1 MFIRIL
7 MSLIVMIFVAACST
21 TPKEDSAAEG
31 TGSSTDSS
39 GSGLTS
45 VDYVSDGIKAG
56 SSDDLIIN
64 VGDRIFFDF
73 ASHELNSDAQEQLQA
88 QASWMKQYSS
98 VSLTI
103 EGHCDE
109 RGTREYN
116 IALGERRAQA
126 MKNYLIGLGVGAGR
140 LSTISYGKERPAVLG
155 SSDAAWGQNR
165 RAVAVV
171 N

>member
-1 MFIRIL
+1 MLQRFLVSFFMLFFI
-7 MSLIVMIFVAACST
+7 AACGSA
-21 TPKEDSAAEG
+21 PKEEAASA
-31 TGSSTDSS
+31 

-45 VDYVSDGIKAG
+45 VDYTSDGIKAG
-56 SSDDLIIN
+56 SADDLIIN
-64 VGDRIFFDF
+64 VGDRVFFDF
-73 ASHELNSDAQEQLQA
+73 ASHELTNDAQELLQA
-88 QASWMKQYSS
+88 QAAWLKQYSN
-98 VSLTI
+98 VSITV

-126 MKNYLIGLGVGAGR
+126 MKNYLIGLGVSAGR
-140 LSTISYGKERPAVLG
+140 VSTLSYGKERPAVLG
-155 SSDAAWGQNR
+155 SSEASWAQNR

>member
-1 MFIRIL
+1 MLIRIL
-7 MSLIVMIFVAACST
+7 SVVFMLLFLAACGS
-21 TPKEDSAAEG
+21 TPKDESAGA
-31 TGSSTDSS
+31 SS
-39 GSGLTS
+39 GDLTS
-45 VDYVSDGIKAG
+45 VDYTSDGIKAG
-56 SSDDLIIN
+56 SAEDLIVN
-64 VGDRIFFDF
+64 VGDRVFFELN
-73 ASHELNSDAQEQLQA
+73 SHELSSDAKELLQD
-88 QASWMKQYSS
+88 QASWLKQYSN
-98 VSLTI
+98 VAVTI

-126 MKNYLIGLGVGAGR
+126 MKNYLIGLGIVADR

-155 SSDAAWGQNR
+155 SNDAAWDQNR

>member
-1 MFIRIL
+1 MLLRIL
-7 MSLIVMIFVAACST
+7 STVFMLFFIAACGS
-21 TPKEDSAAEG
+21 TPKDTAS
-31 TGSSTDSS
+31 
-39 GSGLTS
+39 
-45 VDYVSDGIKAG
+45 
-56 SSDDLIIN
+56 SSDAGTITETSSVSGGVAGGTQDDLVIN
-64 VGDRIFFDF
+64 VGDRVFFGYD
-73 ASHELNSDAQEQLQA
+73 SHDLSSDAQEQLQV
-88 QASWMKQYSS
+88 QASWMKQYSE
-98 VSLTI
+98 VSLTV

-126 MKNYLIGLGVGAGR
+126 MKNYLIGLGVEAGR

-155 SSDAAWGQNR
+155 SNDAAYAQNR

>member
-7 MSLIVMIFVAACST
+7 ISLFVMIFVAACGS
-21 TPKEDSAAEG
+21 TPKEDSAAA
-31 TGSSTDSS
+31 GS
-39 GSGLTS
+39 GESGLTS
-45 VDYVSDGIKAG
+45 VDYVSDGVRAG

-64 VGDRIFFDF
+64 VGDRVFFGF
-73 ASHELNSDAQEQLQA
+73 ASHELTSDAQEQLQA
-88 QASWMKQYSS
+88 QASWMKQYSN
-98 VSLTI
+98 VTLTI

-126 MKNYLIGLGVGAGR
+126 MKNYLIGLGVGADR
-140 LSTISYGKERPAVLG
+140 LSTISYCKERPAVLG
-155 SSDAAWGQNR
+155 SSDAAWAQNR

>member
-1 MFIRIL
+1 MLTRIL
-7 MSLIVMIFVAACST
+7 ISFFIMIFIAACGSS
-21 TPKEDSAAEG
+21 PKEDAGADG
-31 TGSSTDSS
+31 AG

-45 VDYVSDGIKAG
+45 VDYTSDGVKAG
-56 SSDDLIIN
+56 TGDDLIIN
-64 VGDRIFFDF
+64 VGDRIFFEF
-73 ASHELNSDAQEQLQA
+73 ASHELNGEAQEQLQA
-88 QASWMKQYSS
+88 QAAWMKQYSN
-98 VSLTI
+98 VTLTV

-126 MKNYLIGLGVGAGR
+126 MKNYLIGLGVTADR

-155 SSDAAWGQNR
+155 SSEAAWSQNR

>member
-1 MFIRIL
+1 MLIRIL
-7 MSLIVMIFVAACST
+7 ISLFVMIFVAACGS
-21 TPKEDSAAEG
+21 TPKEDGAAA
-31 TGSSTDSS
+31 GS
-39 GSGLTS
+39 GESGLTS
-45 VDYVSDGIKAG
+45 VDYVSDGVKAG

-64 VGDRIFFDF
+64 VGDRVFFDF

-126 MKNYLIGLGVGAGR
+126 MKNYLIGLGVGADR

-155 SSDAAWGQNR
+155 SSDAAWAQNR

>member
-7 MSLIVMIFVAACST
+7 ISLFVMIFVAACGS
-21 TPKEDSAAEG
+21 TPKEDSAAA
-31 TGSSTDSS
+31 GS
-39 GSGLTS
+39 GESGLTS
-45 VDYVSDGIKAG
+45 VDYVSDGVRAG

-64 VGDRIFFDF
+64 VGDRVFLGF
-73 ASHELNSDAQEQLQA
+73 ASHELTSDAQEQLQA
-88 QASWMKQYSS
+88 QASWMKQYSN
-98 VSLTI
+98 VTLTI

-126 MKNYLIGLGVGAGR
+126 MKNYLIGLGVGADR

-155 SSDAAWGQNR
+155 SSDAAWAQNR

>member
-1 MFIRIL
+1 ML
-7 MSLIVMIFVAACST
+7 QKLIISIFLLFFVAACGSA
-21 TPKEDSAAEG
+21 PKEEGAAA
-31 TGSSTDSS
+31 

-45 VDYVSDGIKAG
+45 VDYTSDGIRAG

-64 VGDRIFFDF
+64 VGDRVFFEF
-73 ASHELNSDAQEQLQA
+73 ASHELTGDSQEQLQA
-88 QASWMKQYSS
+88 QASWMKQYSNVS
-98 VSLTI
+98 VTI

-126 MKNYLIGLGVGAGR
+126 MKNYLIGLGVEAGR
-140 LSTISYGKERPAVLG
+140 LSTLSYGKERPAVLG
-155 SSDAAWGQNR
+155 SNESAWSQNR